1 MKANQ
6 YYAGACV
13 VITGAGSGIGR
24 LMALR
29 IVEEGGRVAIWDING
44 EAAQTTADMARLNRF
59 PMTPPASPMNAASI
73 RKSCLIF
80 FSPHPITF
88 MTPISFVRS

>member
-44 EAAQTTADMARLNRF
+44 
-59 PMTPPASPMNAASI
+59 
-73 RKSCLIF
+73 
-80 FSPHPITF
+80 
-88 MTPISFVRS
+88 